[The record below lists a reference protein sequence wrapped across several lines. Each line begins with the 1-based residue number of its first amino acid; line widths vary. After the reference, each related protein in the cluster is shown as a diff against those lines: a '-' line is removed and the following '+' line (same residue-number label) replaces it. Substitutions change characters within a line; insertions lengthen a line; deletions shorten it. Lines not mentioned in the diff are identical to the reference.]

1 MRNGR
6 PEEAVKGP
14 SIKIAE
20 TCIHLWMGKVK
31 KGPKNLNDT
40 VQDLG
45 FFAAKCAIV
54 Y

>member
-1 MRNGR
+1 M
-6 PEEAVKGP
+6 KGP

-20 TCIHLWMGKVK
+20 PCIHLWMGKVK
-31 KGPKNLNDT
+31 KGPNILNDI

-45 FFAAKCAIV
+45 VFAAKCAIA